1 MIKMLAA
8 IRRKPGM
15 TRAEFLHYIQ
25 HTHGALAAEKQLG
38 VRHYVQNHVDDAAFG
53 DAADRA
59 YALTLP
65 RDNVT
70 ELYFDSF
77 DTMKATFGDPYSRS
91 VIGPDGANFNDFP
104 SAVAML
110 TEEAE
115 LAVPDPRPGAGGVKI
130 MQFVKAADGVEPAA
144 LRDGWAA
151 AHAQAA
157 AGAGLRRAVHSLRL
171 PAGDP
176 ILVHFGAS
184 EMPRYDGVASL
195 WFDAPDPVAAFRAY
209 ARAMPLAGLTVPSLG
224 FFLVVRE
231 LTIFG
236 DPAA

>member
-15 TRAEFLHYIQ
+15 TRAEFLHYVQ
-25 HTHGALAAEKQLG
+25 HTHGVLAAEKKLG
-38 VRHYVQNHVDDAAFG
+38 VRRYIQNHVDDAAFG
-53 DAADRA
+53 APGDRA
-59 YALTLP
+59 YALALP

-70 ELYFDSF
+70 ELYFHSF
-77 DTMKATFGDPYSRS
+77 DTMKATFGDPYSRT

-115 LAVPDPRPGAGGVKI
+115 LVSGTPAPDAIKI
-130 MQFVKAADGVEPAA
+130 MHFVKAAEGVDPAA
-144 LRDGWAA
+144 LRTRWQDAPA
-151 AHAQAA
+151 T
-157 AGAGLRRAVHSLRL
+157 AGLRRAVHSYRL

-176 ILVHFGAS
+176 ILAHFGAS
-184 EMPRYDGVASL
+184 DMPRYDGVASL
-195 WFDAPDPVAAFRAY
+195 WFDGADPVAAFRAY
-209 ARAMPLAGLTVPSLG
+209 ARSAPVDGFTVPSLS

-231 LTIFG
+231 VGIFDDSG
-236 DPAA
+236 S